1 MVKYSRQ
8 PAEPT
13 KCRLFPVSIIFLAAK
28 SKVADLRAH
37 FKNTYNTALAVK
49 GLRLKKA
56 ITYLDNVLE
65 HKAIIGFRKFS
76 VSRHAQC
83 KVQGTAT
90 GKWPEKSVKAVRE
103 LLLNLKANAEKKG
116 LDTDKCVITHVV
128 VQAA

>member
-1 MVKYSRQ
+1 LQWLSNQDSPLNPPNICFVSVL
-8 PAEPT
+8 
-13 KCRLFPVSIIFLAAK
+13 LFAVAAK
-28 SKVADLRAH
+28 AKVADLRAH

-56 ITYLDNVLE
+56 IAYMDNVLE
-65 HKAIIGFRKFS
+65 HKAIIGFRKFT

-90 GKWPEKSVKAVRE
+90 GRWPEKSAKAVRE

-128 VQAA
+128 V

>member
-1 MVKYSRQ
+1 MQWLSTQDSPLNPPNV
-8 PAEPT
+8 
-13 KCRLFPVSIIFLAAK
+13 CFVSVLLSAVAAK
-28 SKVADLRAH
+28 AKVADLRAH

-56 ITYLDNVLE
+56 ITYMDNVLE
-65 HKAIIGFRKFS
+65 HKAIIGFRKFT

-90 GKWPEKSVKAVRE
+90 GRWPEKSAKAVRE

-128 VQAA
+128 V

>member
-1 MVKYSRQ
+1 MQWLSTQDSPLNPPNVCFVSVL
-8 PAEPT
+8 
-13 KCRLFPVSIIFLAAK
+13 LFAVAAK
-28 SKVADLRAH
+28 AKVADLRAH

-56 ITYLDNVLE
+56 IAYMDNVLE
-65 HKAIIGFRKFS
+65 HKAIIGFRKFT

-90 GKWPEKSVKAVRE
+90 GRWPEKSAKAVRE

-128 VQAA
+128 V

>member
-1 MVKYSRQ
+1 MQWLSTQDSPLNPPNV
-8 PAEPT
+8 
-13 KCRLFPVSIIFLAAK
+13 CFVSVLLSAVAAK
-28 SKVADLRAH
+28 AKVADLRAH

-56 ITYLDNVLE
+56 IAYMDNVLE

-90 GKWPEKSVKAVRE
+90 GRWPEKSAKAVRE

-128 VQAA
+128 V

>member
-1 MVKYSRQ
+1 LYV
-8 PAEPT
+8 
-13 KCRLFPVSIIFLAAK
+13 LAAK

-56 ITYLDNVLE
+56 IAYMDNVLE

-83 KVQGTAT
+83 KVQGTST
-90 GKWPEKSVKAVRE
+90 GRWPEKSAKAVRE

-128 VQAA
+128 V

>member
-1 MVKYSRQ
+1 LQWLSTQDSPLNPPNV
-8 PAEPT
+8 
-13 KCRLFPVSIIFLAAK
+13 CFVSVLLSAVAAK
-28 SKVADLRAH
+28 AKVADLRAH

-56 ITYLDNVLE
+56 IAYMDNVLE

-90 GKWPEKSVKAVRE
+90 GRWPEKSAKAVRE

-128 VQAA
+128 V

>member
-1 MVKYSRQ
+1 MQWLSTQDSPPNPPNV
-8 PAEPT
+8 
-13 KCRLFPVSIIFLAAK
+13 CFVSVLLSAVAAK
-28 SKVADLRAH
+28 AKVADLRAH

-56 ITYLDNVLE
+56 IAYMDNVLE
-65 HKAIIGFRKFS
+65 HKAIIGFRKFT

-90 GKWPEKSVKAVRE
+90 GRWPEKSAKVVRE

-128 VQAA
+128 V